1 MTTHDGKVDACVART
16 STAALPRV
24 LGTASS
30 AAIMVG
36 LIIGS
41 GIFRVP
47 SSVATQLDSIG
58 AIAMVWVVGGVL
70 ALLGSLTIAE
80 LGCLYPRAGGVYV
93 FLREAY
99 GPLPAF
105 LYGWTRLLLLV
116 PASVGAIALIFGSY
130 AGAFIDLGP
139 SGERWL
145 AIGLIVALA
154 ALNCRSLLWAA
165 WVENGLTLAKVIAL
179 ATVAVAA
186 FVFGSPSLGSFA
198 EPIKVVPRSWS
209 GFGLALVTV
218 MWAYSGWSSVTA
230 MAGEIKDPARTLP
243 RALIGGILVVIM
255 LYLVTNGAYHFVMTT
270 EQIAASPM
278 VASDAATRVFGP
290 AGARIVAGLVILSTI
305 GAVQAALI
313 FNPRIFFAM
322 ASDGLLFGPVGRVHQ
337 RFLTPHFA
345 ILFTAGLGIAYLS
358 IRSFEQLAR
367 AFILGVWPF
376 HILMVWAVFRLRK
389 QQPDLPRPFRTPG
402 YPVVPAVFLLASSAM
417 IINALVRDTRLTLFG
432 FGLILAGIPVYFLA
446 RARRTRTAPS

>member
-1 MTTHDGKVDACVART
+1 MRENPHRGAEVP
-16 STAALPRV
+16 TAARPTLPRV
-24 LGTASS
+24 LGTAS
-30 AAIMVG
+30 AAAVMIG

-47 SSVATQLDSIG
+47 SSVATQVDALG
-58 AIAMVWVVGGVL
+58 AIAILWVVGGML
-70 ALLGSLTIAE
+70 ALFGSLTIAE
-80 LGCLYPRAGGVYV
+80 LACIYPEAGGVYV

-145 AIGLIVALA
+145 AIGLILALTG
-154 ALNCRSLLWAA
+154 LNYRSLLWGA
-165 WVENGLTLAKVIAL
+165 WVENGVTLAKVLAL
-179 ATVAVAA
+179 TAVAVMA
-186 FVFGSPSLGSFA
+186 FVFGNPASGSFA
-198 EPIKVVPRSWS
+198 EPLRFAPATWS

-218 MWAYSGWSSVTA
+218 MWAYSGWSSVAA

-243 RALIGGILVVIM
+243 RALIGGITLVIV
-255 LYLVTNGAYHFVMTT
+255 LYLVTNGAYHFVLTT
-270 EQIAASPM
+270 EQIAASPL
-278 VASDAATRVFGP
+278 VASDAATEVFGP
-290 AGARIVAGLVILSTI
+290 VGSRLVAALVILSTF

-322 ASDGLLFGPVGRVHQ
+322 ATDGVLFGPVGRVHQ

-345 ILFTAGLGIAYLS
+345 IVFTAGLGIAYLS
-358 IRSFEQLAR
+358 LRSFEQLAR

-389 QQPDLPRPFRTPG
+389 RQPNLPRPFKTPG
-402 YPVVPAVFLLASSAM
+402 YPFVPAVFLLASTAM
-417 IINALVRDTRLTLFG
+417 ILNALVQDTRLTLFG
-432 FGLILAGIPVYFLA
+432 FGLILAGIPVFMLIQ
-446 RARRTRTAPS
+446 RRSRQRSAT